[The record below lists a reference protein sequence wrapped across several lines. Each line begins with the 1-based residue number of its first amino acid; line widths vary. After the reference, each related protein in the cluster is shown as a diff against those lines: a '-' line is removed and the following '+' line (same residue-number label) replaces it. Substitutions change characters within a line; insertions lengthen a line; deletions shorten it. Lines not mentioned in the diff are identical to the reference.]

1 MEIFFV
7 FLLISFFN
15 LIIFLKFEKIS
26 KKLII
31 FDKPDGNLKKHEV
44 PVSLAGGL
52 IILINLYLIIFSFKF
67 FNLEDLMFNDNFIFA
82 FIILSTS
89 FYLIGL
95 VDDLKNLSP
104 NIKLFF
110 LFVVISLTIYFSPE
124 FRLDYIKISFLTKFY
139 TFDYSGLFL
148 ILSFVL
154 LANAMNMFDGI
165 NLQLILFT
173 FFMFIIFILK
183 GFISTFFLLLLI
195 PLTFLAILNFQNKV
209 FLGDGGSYLIS
220 AILGST
226 FIYQYNNFENYLF
239 GDEVFLILII
249 PSIDMLRLFFLRI
262 IYKKNPFKGDLN
274 HLHHLVNNFTQN
286 TSLTVLITITL
297 CIFPSIVLLMS
308 VPSYIIL
315 ILSLIF
321 YFSFVTYLRIKI

>member
-1 MEIFFV
+1 
-7 FLLISFFN
+7 
-15 LIIFLKFEKIS
+15 
-26 KKLII
+26 
-31 FDKPDGNLKKHEV
+31 
-44 PVSLAGGL
+44 
-52 IILINLYLIIFSFKF
+52 
-67 FNLEDLMFNDNFIFA
+67 MFNDNFIFA

-89 FYLIGL
+89 FYLIGV

-183 GFISTFFLLLLI
+183 GFISTFFI
-195 PLTFLAILNFQNKV
+195 VTYSFDFLAILNFQNKV

-262 IYKKNPFKGDLN
+262 INKKNPFKGDLN

>member
-15 LIIFLKFEKIS
+15 LIIFFKFKKIS

-89 FYLIGL
+89 FYLIGV

-110 LFVVISLTIYFSPE
+110 LFVVISLTIYFSP
-124 FRLDYIKISFLTKFY
+124 SF
-139 TFDYSGLFL
+139 D
-148 ILSFVL
+148 
-154 LANAMNMFDGI
+154 
-165 NLQLILFT
+165 
-173 FFMFIIFILK
+173 
-183 GFISTFFLLLLI
+183 
-195 PLTFLAILNFQNKV
+195 
-209 FLGDGGSYLIS
+209 
-220 AILGST
+220 
-226 FIYQYNNFENYLF
+226 
-239 GDEVFLILII
+239 
-249 PSIDMLRLFFLRI
+249 
-262 IYKKNPFKGDLN
+262 
-274 HLHHLVNNFTQN
+274 
-286 TSLTVLITITL
+286 
-297 CIFPSIVLLMS
+297 
-308 VPSYIIL
+308 
-315 ILSLIF
+315 
-321 YFSFVTYLRIKI
+321 

>member
-1 MEIFFV
+1 
-7 FLLISFFN
+7 
-15 LIIFLKFEKIS
+15 
-26 KKLII
+26 
-31 FDKPDGNLKKHEV
+31 
-44 PVSLAGGL
+44 
-52 IILINLYLIIFSFKF
+52 
-67 FNLEDLMFNDNFIFA
+67 MFNDNFIFA

-89 FYLIGL
+89 FYLIGV

-262 IYKKNPFKGDLN
+262 IYKKI
-274 HLHHLVNNFTQN
+274 HLRV
-286 TSLTVLITITL
+286 I
-297 CIFPSIVLLMS
+297 
-308 VPSYIIL
+308 
-315 ILSLIF
+315 
-321 YFSFVTYLRIKI
+321 